1 MEQTAE
7 LTNFTICT
15 PPDLFVSESTKIGV
29 FGFGPKD
36 FYTFLNAIPL
46 KEKTVIYTIP
56 TIEQEINYIDWSKK
70 VIAVC
75 DCVFINRE
83 DKKMVISRSDNY
95 KNVYMIDNK
104 FDTIAEI
111 VRLHGKKDR

>member
-1 MEQTAE
+1 MEQTTE

-15 PPDLFVSESTKIGV
+15 PPDVYVSESLKVGV
-29 FGFGPKD
+29 FGFGPSD
-36 FYTFLNAIPL
+36 FYNFLNAVPL

-56 TIEQEINYIDWSKK
+56 TVEEQINFMDWTKK

-83 DKKMVISRSDNY
+83 NKRMVISKADNY
-95 KNVYMIDNK
+95 KNVYMIDNQ
-104 FDTIAEI
+104 FDTIEEI
-111 VRLHGKKDR
+111 VRLHGKKD

>member
-15 PPDLFVSESTKIGV
+15 PPDIFVSESVKIGV
-29 FGFGPKD
+29 FGFGPDD
-36 FYTFLNAIPL
+36 FYKFLNNVPL

-56 TIEQEINYIDWSKK
+56 RIEDEINYIDWSKK

-75 DCVFINRE
+75 DCVFINRD
-83 DKKMVISRSDNY
+83 DKKMVISKSDNY

-104 FDTIAEI
+104 FDTIAKI
-111 VRLHGKKDR
+111 VRLHGKKN